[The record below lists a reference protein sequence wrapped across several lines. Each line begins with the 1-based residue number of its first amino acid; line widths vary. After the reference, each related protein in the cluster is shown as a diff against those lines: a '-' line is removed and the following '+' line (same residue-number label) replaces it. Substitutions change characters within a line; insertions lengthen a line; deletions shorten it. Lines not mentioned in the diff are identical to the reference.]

1 MSLEDMKSFL
11 HWSLE
16 QVADSSFKESV
27 DAIVARTTQL
37 LLQRVCY
44 ALDWGN
50 NTYGFVKSNCTDYSF
65 RSRLET
71 AH

>member
-50 NTYGFVKSNCTDYSF
+50 NTYGFVK
-65 RSRLET
+65 
-71 AH
+71 